1 VTNPTPSSWQLSKIT
16 LPGNTGFTVKT
27 ENRPFFINLWRNLKE
42 LLRFS
47 THVYTFVTVTT
58 GFLRSWR
65 ETTLIM
71 LTSRK
76 SQAAAG
82 AGLL

>member
-1 VTNPTPSSWQLSKIT
+1 MHIYS
-16 LPGNTGFTVKT
+16 FA
-27 ENRPFFINLWRNLKE
+27 
-42 LLRFS
+42 
-47 THVYTFVTVTT
+47 TVTT